1 MIAILLIQ
9 LRIGIISTSKN
20 SSNGGSKVPKIS
32 EFLRSNFKAKCSLWI
47 PVERKLL
54 TAWVRT
60 LYTHQEGVG
69 SNQNVGG
76 QTENRKSMTD
86 NYLCENLYLW
96 SITNLVR
103 KCPSCPPSS
112 YVPTHRIYAWIYNG
126 FIEE

>member
-1 MIAILLIQ
+1 MIVIAILL
-9 LRIGIISTSKN
+9 ISTSKN
-20 SSNGGSKVPKIS
+20 SSNGGSKVAKIS

-76 QTENRKSMTD
+76 QTENLRLTIM
-86 NYLCENLYLW
+86 
-96 SITNLVR
+96 
-103 KCPSCPPSS
+103 
-112 YVPTHRIYAWIYNG
+112 
-126 FIEE
+126 